1 MHVFVYVIIYY
12 EQNIGAFY
20 RTFFSTRIKSTQQWP
35 TPRAGLDRHVGP
47 YCQVFDSM
55 CENVLSFVCCFYSQH
70 GESKRFIL
78 FYNDV
83 TISTTNHSEII
94 VLLLYGLRCRWKNV
108 VGKLCERTHCMAS
121 YLLWCFII
129 MVDCYFNVQY
139 YYCYYFS
146 IIIIW

>member
-1 MHVFVYVIIYY
+1 MSLIATVQGYIKPCSKQLKFSVTLYPPYPHILRVSFMNIIHVIIYY

-94 VLLLYGLRCRWKNV
+94 VLLLYGLRCR
-108 VGKLCERTHCMAS
+108 
-121 YLLWCFII
+121 
-129 MVDCYFNVQY
+129 
-139 YYCYYFS
+139 
-146 IIIIW
+146 